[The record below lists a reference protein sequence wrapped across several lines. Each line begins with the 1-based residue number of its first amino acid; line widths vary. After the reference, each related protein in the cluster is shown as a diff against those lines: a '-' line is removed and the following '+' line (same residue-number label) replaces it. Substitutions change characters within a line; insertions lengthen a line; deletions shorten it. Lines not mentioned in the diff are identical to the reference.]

1 MLTRLRKELSMT
13 ALAVEFPR
21 VLTRIPLDAMAT
33 VTGRCKRTC
42 RNWIDGITTPSAPD
56 LILLMKNFEEVT
68 DDVLRLS
75 DRQPQG
81 LTHEQRRKV
90 QEALEALG
98 D

>member
-13 ALAVEFPR
+13 ALALELPR

-42 RNWIDGITTPSAPD
+42 SNWIDGVTSPSAPD
-56 LILLMKNFEEVT
+56 LIALMTHFDEVT

-75 DRQPQG
+75 QRQQGG
-81 LTHEQRRKV
+81 LTHEQKRKL
-90 QEALEALG
+90 LEAIG
-98 D
+98 EK